1 MALTI
6 RDPVA
11 KITQRTPVCVEPTDT
26 LRRVAERLWTE
37 SVGVAIVGDV
47 HDPKGLISERDVVT
61 SLARGDD
68 ADSTTAGSV
77 MTDYVISAHGQD
89 PIFDVVPEMID
100 DGIRHMPI
108 TDDDGTVIGMVS
120 MRDLMNPLLLDAL
133 SGRSRVIRIDSYE
146 FGRIVIDGME
156 ERRDLVVTTGGAR
169 RHWRHAEGH
178 RLSLADFHVALENHP
193 ELLVIGTGANGGMPL
208 ERGLVETLRKRGVQV
223 EVMRT
228 DVAVAR
234 VNELLDESG
243 VRWAATLHLTC

>member
-26 LRRVAERLWTE
+26 MRRVAQRLWSE

-108 TDDDGTVIGMVS
+108 IDDDGTVIGMVS

-156 ERRDLVVTTGGAR
+156 ERRT
-169 RHWRHAEGH
+169 
-178 RLSLADFHVALENHP
+178 P
-193 ELLVIGTGANGGMPL
+193 KGTGSRSPISTRHSRSILNCWSS
-208 ERGLVETLRKRGVQV
+208 
-223 EVMRT
+223 
-228 DVAVAR
+228 
-234 VNELLDESG
+234 ELLDESG
-243 VRWAATLHLTC
+243 VRWAATLNLTC